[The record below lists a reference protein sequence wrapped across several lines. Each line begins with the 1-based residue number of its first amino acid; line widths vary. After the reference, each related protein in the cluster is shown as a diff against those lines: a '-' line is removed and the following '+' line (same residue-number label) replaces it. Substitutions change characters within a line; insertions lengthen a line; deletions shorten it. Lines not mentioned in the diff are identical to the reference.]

1 MEKTELVQFVKDYI
15 ETWSTTNPEDRKRL
29 IEKVYSLTAKFYA
42 EEPGDSAVEH
52 HGLDEI
58 FGNITQVNERL
69 VLGNGLITESTG
81 YSKNHDALKVSWEM
95 KKSNGEVAMK
105 GMNVLHLDTLGK
117 ISRDFIFIG

>member
-1 MEKTELVQFVKDYI
+1 MGKTELVQFVKDYI

-29 IEKVYSLTAKFYA
+29 IEKVYSSNAKFYA
-42 EEPGDSAVEH
+42 EEPGDKAIKH
-52 HGLDEI
+52 HGLEEI

-69 VLGNGLITESTG
+69 VIGHGLITESTG
-81 YSKNHDALKVSWEM
+81 FSKNHDALKVTWEM

-105 GMNVLHLDTLGK
+105 GMNILHLDTLGK